1 MRPAVLV
8 AKLNCNPSRVENF
21 SKHCHSSF
29 ACDQN
34 GRPWPAEPMQSSEGT
49 ERMKFERVA

>member
-1 MRPAVLV
+1 MRPAVIV
-8 AKLNCNPSRVENF
+8 ERLNCNPSRLENF

-34 GRPWPAEPMQSSEGT
+34 GRPWPAEPRQSSEGT
-49 ERMKFERVA
+49 ERMKFARVA